1 MALPTT
7 VHGYTANLFTQEQC
21 DTYRTTYVDVIQDQ
35 LNLFNNV
42 SGTYII
48 PAITGLDADNEV
60 IQASFQETPRNTVLS
75 AGLSTLL
82 TEWRTAH
89 PSMTGDNGISAS
101 GTDQEKGEY
110 KRWFDLTADGY
121 IASHVASLTDDLS
134 NANITHAEMIE
145 ALISE

>member
-21 DTYRTTYVDVIQDQ
+21 DTYKTTYVDVLQDQ

-48 PAITGLDADNEV
+48 PAITGLGADNGV
-60 IQASFQETPRNTVLS
+60 IQASLQETPRNTVLS

-110 KRWFDLTADGY
+110 KRWFDLTEDGY
-121 IASHVASLTDDLS
+121 IASHVATLTDDLGH
-134 NANITHAEMIE
+134 ANICHAEMLE

>member
-134 NANITHAEMIE
+134 DANICHAEMIE

>member
-134 NANITHAEMIE
+134 NANICHAEMLE

>member
-7 VHGYTANLFTQEQC
+7 VHGYTANMFTQEQC
-21 DTYRTTYVDVIQDQ
+21 DTYRTTYVDGIQEE

-42 SGTYII
+42 SGTYKI
-48 PAITGLDADNEV
+48 PAITGLDADNNIV
-60 IQASFQETPRNTVLS
+60 QAELDDTTRNTVLS
-75 AGLSTLL
+75 AVLSTLL